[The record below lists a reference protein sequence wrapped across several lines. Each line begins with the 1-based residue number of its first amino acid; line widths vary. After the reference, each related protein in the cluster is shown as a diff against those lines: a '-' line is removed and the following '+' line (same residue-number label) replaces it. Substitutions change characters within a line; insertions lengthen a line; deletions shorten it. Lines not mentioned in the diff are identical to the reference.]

1 VFRRQA
7 IEFLLDVPFLLGFFQ
22 GVFRPAQLGSV
33 DRLAARLPCPTGSQR
48 IDGPLLPLQTD
59 GRIESDPVQPGEKL
73 GVALEAAQRL
83 VRVKESVLHHV
94 LGVFRV
100 INQPV
105 DGIKETVLIA
115 TNQFTE
121 GCRSPLQTL
130 SDKPMIVRVHG
141 FLFWLDALSSS
152 MVPKGQARMP
162 TEVTGDVLF
171 MMPNLAW
178 DVKNKAASVAQ
189 PHIYWFSNWVDEQ

>member
-1 VFRRQA
+1 MQSAADRADGDIQDLGHRFVFLAVDVFEHQNRPVFRRQA
-7 IEFLLDVPFLLGFFQ
+7 IQGALNSAFKLRLFQ
-22 GVFRPAQLGSV
+22 SMFRPAELGRIQ
-33 DRLAARLPCPTGSQR
+33 RLAGAVFGPPAPEG
-48 IDGPLLPLQTD
+48 IDDPLLSFQAD
-59 GRIESDPVQPGEKL
+59 GRIDSDAVQPGEKL

-121 GCRSPLQTL
+121 GCRSPLQTV
-130 SDKPMIVRVHG
+130 SDESMIVRVHG
-141 FLFWLDALSSS
+141 FLPLLDASGGTK
-152 MVPKGQARMP
+152 VPWR
-162 TEVTGDVLF
+162 TCR
-171 MMPNLAW
+171 
-178 DVKNKAASVAQ
+178 S
-189 PHIYWFSNWVDEQ
+189 